1 MNSVN
6 PNIVMGTDLARDWIG
21 VAGGQLKDKLVS
33 RTPLGR
39 VVDVS
44 DVVNTVIFLLA
55 SEQVG
60 MIHGESVLVDGGFS
74 VM

>member
-1 MNSVN
+1 
-6 PNIVMGTDLARDWIG
+6 MGTDLAREWIG

-39 VVDVS
+39 VVDVGS
-44 DVVNTVIFLLA
+44 VVNTIIFLLA
-55 SEQVG
+55 SEHVG
-60 MIHGESVLVDGGFS
+60 MIHGENLLIDGGFS